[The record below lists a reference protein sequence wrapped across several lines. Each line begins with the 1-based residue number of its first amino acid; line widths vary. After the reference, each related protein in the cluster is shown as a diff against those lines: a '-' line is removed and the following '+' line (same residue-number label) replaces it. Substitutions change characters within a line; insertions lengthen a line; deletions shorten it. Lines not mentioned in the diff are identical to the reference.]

1 MKYLK
6 FSIIFALALLLVACG
21 NSDNRKDSKQSD
33 NKSFTVGFG
42 PGTYEEI
49 FREGALPILEKKGY
63 DVKIKTFS
71 QTDQINPAMKDGD
84 IQASIF
90 QSTAYMNSI
99 NDKIDAKMIK
109 NNDVPTAPQSLWS
122 KKHESLDDVK
132 DGQTIA
138 VPNDPVNQER
148 ALRILEDLGW
158 IKLDNKTT
166 GVNFKLSSVQPGK
179 YDLKFSEV
187 AAPQVLRSLEDVDY
201 GVVNGNYIADSGQ
214 KISDALVVEKTP
226 DEHKVML
233 SINESDKDKE
243 WAKALRDTYNDPE
256 FKKWFRDHKEY
267 SGYIEPTEW

>member
-6 FSIIFALALLLVACG
+6 FSLILVIAVLLVACG
-21 NSDNRKDSKQSD
+21 KDDASSDSD
-33 NKSFTVGFG
+33 AKKFTIGFG

-49 FREGALPILEKKGY
+49 FRGGALPILEKKGY
-63 DVKIKTFS
+63 DVEIKSFS

-84 IQASIF
+84 IQASVF

-109 NNDVPTAPQSLWS
+109 NNDVPTAPQSVWS
-122 KKHESLDDVK
+122 KKHKSLDEVQ

-148 ALRILEDLGW
+148 ALRILEGLGW

-166 GVNFKLSSVQPGK
+166 GVNFKLSSVHPDK

-201 GVVNGNYIADSGQ
+201 GIVNGNYIADSGQ

-233 SINESDKDKE
+233 SINEADKDKE
-243 WAKALRDTYNDPE
+243 WAKALRETYRDPE
-256 FKKWFRDHKEY
+256 FKKWFREHKEY
-267 SGYIEPTEW
+267 SGYIEPTDW

>member
-1 MKYLK
+1 MMKYLK
-6 FSIIFALALLLVACG
+6 FSIILMIAVLLVACG
-21 NSDNRKDSKQSD
+21 KDDSASQENAK
-33 NKSFTVGFG
+33 KITVGFG

-49 FREGALPILEKKGY
+49 FRGGILPILEKKGY
-63 DVKIKTFS
+63 DVEIKSFS

-84 IQASIF
+84 IQASVF

-109 NNDVPTAPQSLWS
+109 NNDVPTAPQSVWS
-122 KKHESLDDVK
+122 KKHKSLDEVQ

-148 ALRILEDLGW
+148 ALRILEGLGW

-166 GVNFKLSSVQPGK
+166 GVNFKLSSVHPDK

-187 AAPQVLRSLEDVDY
+187 ASPQVLRSLEDVDY
-201 GVVNGNYIADSGQ
+201 GIVNGNYIADSGQ
-214 KISDALVVEKTP
+214 KISDGLVVEKTP

-233 SINESDKDKE
+233 SINASDKDKE
-243 WAKALRDTYNDPE
+243 WAKALRDAYKDPE
-256 FKKWFRDHKEY
+256 FIKWFREHDEY
-267 SGYIEPTEW
+267 SGYIEPTDW

>member
-6 FSIIFALALLLVACG
+6 FTTLLIIAVLLVACG
-21 NSDNRKDSKQSD
+21 QAQNQSEESDKKV
-33 NKSFTVGFG
+33 TIGFG

-49 FREGALPILEKKGY
+49 FREGVLPILEEKGY
-63 DVKIKTFS
+63 DVEVKTFS

-84 IQASIF
+84 IQASVF

-122 KKHESLDDVK
+122 KKHKTLNDIK

-148 ALRILEDLGW
+148 AFKILEQLGW
-158 IKLDNKTT
+158 VKLDNKTT
-166 GVNFKLSSVQPGK
+166 GVNFKMTSVHPDK
-179 YDLKFSEV
+179 YDLKFEEV
-187 AAPQVLRSLEDVDY
+187 AAPQILRSLEDVDY
-201 GVVNGNYIADSGQ
+201 GIVNGNYIADSGQ
-214 KISDALVVEKTP
+214 KISDALVVEDTP

-233 SINESDKDKE
+233 SINEADKNKP
-243 WAKALRDTYNDPE
+243 WAKALRDAYNDPQ
-256 FKKWFRDHKEY
+256 FQKWFREHKEY
-267 SGYIEPTEW
+267 SGYIEPKNW